1 MYSWTQKLL
10 RNHSE
15 VMEVKVLDFNG
26 KDTGRK
32 VQLSDSVFAIE
43 PNNHAVYLDV
53 KQYLANQR
61 QGTHKAKE
69 RAEVTGSTRKIKK
82 QKGTGTAR
90 AGSVKNPLFKGGGTV
105 FGPRPR
111 SYSFKLNKGL
121 KRLARKSAF
130 SIKAKESNVIV
141 LEDFNFDVPNTKNF
155 INVLK
160 ALGLEN
166 KKSLF
171 VLGESNKNVYLSS
184 RNLKAS
190 NVVTSSELSTYAIL
204 NANNLVLLEG
214 SLELI
219 EENLSK

>member
-1 MYSWTQKLL
+1 
-10 RNHSE
+10 
-15 VMEVKVLDFNG
+15 MEVKVLDFNG

-69 RAEVTGSTRKIKK
+69 RAEVAGSTRKIKK

-90 AGSVKNPLFKGGGTV
+90 AGSAKNPLFKGGGTV

-111 SYSFKLNKGL
+111 SYSFKLNKNL

-130 SIKAKESNVIV
+130 SIKAKESNIIV
-141 LEDFNFDVPNTKNF
+141 LEDFNFEAPNTKNF

-160 ALGLEN
+160 ALELEN

-171 VLGESNKNVYLSS
+171 VLGDVNKNVYLSS

-190 NVVTSSELSTYAIL
+190 SVVSSLELSTYAIL
-204 NANNLVLLEG
+204 NANNLVLLES
-214 SLELI
+214 SLGII

>member
-1 MYSWTQKLL
+1 
-10 RNHSE
+10 
-15 VMEVKVLDFNG
+15 MEVKVLDING

-69 RAEVTGSTRKIKK
+69 RAEVAGSTRKIKK

-90 AGSVKNPLFKGGGTV
+90 AGSAKNPLFKGGGTV

-111 SYSFKLNKGL
+111 SYSFKLNKTL

-130 SIKAKESNVIV
+130 SMKMKESNLVV
-141 LEDFNFDVPNTKNF
+141 LEDFTFETPNTKNF

-171 VLGESNKNVYLSS
+171 VLGDSNKNVYLSS

-190 NVVTSSELSTYAIL
+190 NVVTTSELSTYAIL

-214 SLELI
+214 SLEGI

>member
-1 MYSWTQKLL
+1 
-10 RNHSE
+10 
-15 VMEVKVLDFNG
+15 MEVKVLDFNG

-32 VQLSDSVFAIE
+32 VQLSDSVYGIE

-69 RAEVTGSTRKIKK
+69 RAEVAGSTRKIKK

-90 AGSVKNPLFKGGGTV
+90 AGSAKNPLFKGGGTV

-111 SYSFKLNKGL
+111 SYSFKLNKAV

-130 SIKAKESNVIV
+130 SIKAKESNIIV
-141 LEDFNFDVPNTKNF
+141 VEDFTFETPNTKNF

-160 ALGLEN
+160 ALGLDN

-171 VLGESNKNVYLSS
+171 VLGDSNKNVYLSS
-184 RNLKAS
+184 RNLKGS
-190 NVVTSSELSTYAIL
+190 NVLSNLELSTYAIL

-214 SLELI
+214 SLEGI
-219 EENLSK
+219 EDNLSK

>member
-1 MYSWTQKLL
+1 
-10 RNHSE
+10 
-15 VMEVKVLDFNG
+15 MEAKVLDYNG

-32 VQLSDSVFAIE
+32 VQLSDSVFGIE

-69 RAEVTGSTRKIKK
+69 RAEVAGSTRKIKK

-90 AGSVKNPLFKGGGTV
+90 AGSAKNPLFKGGGTV

-111 SYSFKLNKGL
+111 SYSFKLNKSL

-130 SIKAKESNVIV
+130 SIKAKESNIIV
-141 LEDFNFDVPNTKNF
+141 LEDFNFETPNTKNF

-160 ALGLEN
+160 ELGLEN

-171 VLGESNKNVYLSS
+171 VLGDSNKNVYLSS
-184 RNLKAS
+184 RNLK
-190 NVVTSSELSTYAIL
+190 TSSVISCLELSTYAIL
-204 NANNLVLLEG
+204 NANILVLLEG
-214 SLELI
+214 SLEVI
-219 EENLSK
+219 EDNLSK

>member
-1 MYSWTQKLL
+1 
-10 RNHSE
+10 
-15 VMEVKVLDFNG
+15 MEVKVLDFNG

-69 RAEVTGSTRKIKK
+69 RAEVAGSTRKIKK

-90 AGSVKNPLFKGGGTV
+90 AGSIKNPLFKGGGTV

-130 SIKAKESNVIV
+130 SIKAKESNIIV
-141 LEDFNFDVPNTKNF
+141 LEDFNFETPNTKNF

-171 VLGESNKNVYLSS
+171 VLGDSNKNVYLSS

-190 NVVTSSELSTYAIL
+190 NVLTSSELSTYAIL

-214 SLELI
+214 SLEGI

>member
-1 MYSWTQKLL
+1 
-10 RNHSE
+10 
-15 VMEVKVLDFNG
+15 MEVKVLDING

-32 VQLSDSVFAIE
+32 VELSDSVFGIE

-61 QGTHKAKE
+61 QGNHKAKE
-69 RAEVTGSTRKIKK
+69 RAEVAGSTRKIKK

-90 AGSVKNPLFKGGGTV
+90 AGSKKSPLFKGGGTV

-111 SYSFKLNKGL
+111 SYSFKLNKTL
-121 KRLARKSAF
+121 KRLARKSAL
-130 SIKAKESNVIV
+130 SLKVKESNLVV
-141 LEDFNFDVPNTKNF
+141 VEDFNFETPNTKNF

-171 VLGESNKNVYLSS
+171 VLGDLNKNVYLS
-184 RNLKAS
+184 
-190 NVVTSSELSTYAIL
+190 
-204 NANNLVLLEG
+204 
-214 SLELI
+214 
-219 EENLSK
+219 

>member
-1 MYSWTQKLL
+1 MQKLL
-10 RNHSE
+10 RNHSQ
-15 VMEVKVLDFNG
+15 VMEVKVLDING
-26 KDTGRK
+26 KETGRK

-43 PNNHAVYLDV
+43 PNKHAVYLDV

-69 RAEVTGSTRKIKK
+69 RAEVAGSTRKIKK

-90 AGSVKNPLFKGGGTV
+90 AGSKKSPIFKGGGTV

-121 KRLARKSAF
+121 KRLARRSAF
-130 SIKAKESNVIV
+130 SLKAKESNLIVI
-141 LEDFNFDVPNTKNF
+141 EDFNFEAPNTKKF
-155 INVLK
+155 ISVLK

-166 KKSLF
+166 KKSLV
-171 VLGESNKNVYLSS
+171 VLGDSNKNVYLSS
-184 RNLKAS
+184 RNLKTS
-190 NVVTSSELSTYAIL
+190 SVVTNSELSTYAIL
-204 NANNLVLLEG
+204 NANNLVLLES
-214 SLELI
+214 SLEGI

>member
-1 MYSWTQKLL
+1 
-10 RNHSE
+10 
-15 VMEVKVLDFNG
+15 MEAKVLDFNG

-32 VQLSDSVFAIE
+32 VQLSDSVFGIE

-53 KQYLANQR
+53 KQYIANQR

-69 RAEVTGSTRKIKK
+69 RAEVAGSTRKIKK

-90 AGSVKNPLFKGGGTV
+90 AGSAKNPLFKGGGTV

-111 SYSFKLNKGL
+111 SYSFKLNKSL

-130 SIKAKESNVIV
+130 SIKAKESSIIV
-141 LEDFNFDVPNTKNF
+141 LEDFNFETPNTKNF

-160 ALGLEN
+160 ALELEN

-171 VLGESNKNVYLSS
+171 VLGDTNKNVYLSS
-184 RNLKAS
+184 RNLKGS
-190 NVVTSSELSTYAIL
+190 SVVSSLELSTYAIL
-204 NANNLVLLEG
+204 NANNLVLLES
-214 SLELI
+214 SLEII

>member
-1 MYSWTQKLL
+1 
-10 RNHSE
+10 
-15 VMEVKVLDFNG
+15 MEVKVLNFNG
-26 KDTGRK
+26 KETGRTIT
-32 VQLSDSVFAIE
+32 LSDAVFAIE

-69 RAEVTGSTRKIKK
+69 RAEVAGSTRKIKK

-90 AGSVKNPLFKGGGTV
+90 AGSAKNPLFKGGGTV

-111 SYSFKLNKGL
+111 SYSFKLNKNL

-130 SIKAKESNVIV
+130 SIKAKESNIIV
-141 LEDFNFDVPNTKNF
+141 VEDFNFETPNTKNF
-155 INVLK
+155 LNVLK
-160 ALGLEN
+160 DLGLES
-166 KKSLF
+166 KKSLI

-184 RNLKAS
+184 RNLKTAK
-190 NVVTSSELSTYAIL
+190 VVSHLELSTYEIL
-204 NANNLVLLEG
+204 NTSSLVLLEG
-214 SLELI
+214 SLEGI

>member
-1 MYSWTQKLL
+1 
-10 RNHSE
+10 
-15 VMEVKVLDFNG
+15 MEAKVVDFNG

-32 VQLSDSVFAIE
+32 VQLSDSVFGIE

-69 RAEVTGSTRKIKK
+69 RAEVAGSTRKIKK

-90 AGSVKNPLFKGGGTV
+90 AGSAKNPLFKGGGTV

-111 SYSFKLNKGL
+111 SYSFKLNKSL

-130 SIKAKESNVIV
+130 SIKAKEANIIV
-141 LEDFNFDVPNTKNF
+141 LEDFNFETPNTKNF

-160 ALGLEN
+160 ALELDN

-190 NVVTSSELSTYAIL
+190 KVITSSELSTYDIL
-204 NANNLVLLEG
+204 NANSLVLLEG
-214 SLELI
+214 SLEVI

>member
-1 MYSWTQKLL
+1 
-10 RNHSE
+10 
-15 VMEVKVLDFNG
+15 MEVKVLDFNG

-69 RAEVTGSTRKIKK
+69 RAEVAGSTRKIKK

-90 AGSVKNPLFKGGGTV
+90 AGSAKNPLFKGGGRV

-111 SYSFKLNKGL
+111 SYSFKLNKNL

-130 SIKAKESNVIV
+130 SIKANESNIIV
-141 LEDFNFDVPNTKNF
+141 LEDFNFETPSTKNF

-160 ALGLEN
+160 ALGLDN

-171 VLGESNKNVYLSS
+171 VLGDANKNVYLSS
-184 RNLKAS
+184 RNLQAS

-204 NANNLVLLEG
+204 NANNVVLLEG
-214 SLELI
+214 SLEAI

>member
-1 MYSWTQKLL
+1 
-10 RNHSE
+10 
-15 VMEVKVLDFNG
+15 MEVKVLDKTG

-32 VQLSDSVFAIE
+32 VQLSDAVYAIE

-69 RAEVTGSTRKIKK
+69 RAEVAGSTRKIKK

-90 AGSVKNPLFKGGGTV
+90 AGSKKSPLFKGGGTV

-111 SYSFKLNKGL
+111 SYSFKLNKNL

-130 SIKAKESNVIV
+130 TIKAKESNIIV
-141 LEDFNFDVPNTKNF
+141 LEDFSFETPNTKNF
-155 INVLK
+155 ISVLK
-160 ALGLEN
+160 ALGLES

-184 RNLKAS
+184 RNLKSSSVVS
-190 NVVTSSELSTYAIL
+190 NLELSTYAIL
-204 NANNLVLLEG
+204 NANNLVLLES
-214 SLELI
+214 SLEGI